1 MKNIGHSRGEGI
13 EVLTLARATRE
24 RLDIETTE
32 ELADAFE
39 ALASDDA
46 AAAVVLTG
54 EGKAF
59 CAGLDLKAIPNYS
72 QPELRRLLD
81 AINRMA
87 TAVYGCP
94 LPVIRRDQRARDRR
108 WIRACDVLRLEDR
121 CQRADEVGLT
131 DVRVGVPY
139 PAAALEVVRSE
150 LHPNLVREL
159 VLFGKNMNAAE
170 ALAAGIFDESVA
182 PAQLLVRA
190 MEKAREAAELP
201 RRSFKIIKH
210 QLRRRALEACRA
222 VVSREGEPLR
232 DAWIQPKDARGNL
245 QRAQSLAWVIKS
257 VSEPLGWDKFSDRVI
272 FS

>member
-1 MKNIGHSRGEGI
+1 MNENIGAANSCGPAQSPMNAVALNLRQRVSEMKNIVHSRLEGI
-13 EVLTLARATRE
+13 EVLTIARPPANA
-24 RLDIETTE
+24 LDIETTE
-32 ELADAFE
+32 EMADAFE
-39 ALASDDA
+39 AFSTDDLADDS

-94 LPVIRRDQRARDRR
+94 IPVIGA
-108 WIRACDVLRLEDR
+108 INGHAIAGGFVLAMCCDWKIV
-121 CQRADEVGLT
+121 ADAPMQVGLT
-131 DVRVGVPY
+131 EVRVGVPY

-150 LHPNLVREL
+150 LHPQVAREL

-182 PAQLLVRA
+182 PDQLLVRA
-190 MEKAREAAELP
+190 MEKAREAAALP
-201 RRSFKIIKH
+201 RHSFKVIKH
-210 QLRRRALEACRA
+210 QLRAACSRSLPRGRLGRGRAIA
-222 VVSREGEPLR
+222 
-232 DAWIQPKDARGNL
+232 
-245 QRAQSLAWVIKS
+245 
-257 VSEPLGWDKFSDRVI
+257 
-272 FS
+272 